1 MSKLALYWKAIAAFV
16 APGCALLIVGA
27 TDGISRNELAIAA
40 LTCVV
45 SAGAVYVVPNKP
57 KQDA

>member
-1 MSKLALYWKAIAAFV
+1 MSKLARYWKAIAAFV
-16 APGCALLIVGA
+16 APGCALLIVDSN
-27 TDGISRNELAIAA
+27 DGWSSTELSVAA

-45 SAGAVYVVPNKP
+45 SAAAVWAAPRN